1 MAFPGA
7 VLDQR
12 SNDAEFHAAEGHHAL
27 SAVAWERDS
36 ARREPPAQGP
46 DHGASLRKWVLGA
59 AMPIALRHVNLAYVA
74 LVLAA
79 ATISGALA
87 SEVLGGLVPCELCL
101 TQRLPY
107 YVGIPLLLASLI
119 VPPGRAR
126 LVLRLAA
133 LAIFLWGA
141 YLGIYHAGVE
151 WKFWAG
157 PTACAGTGS
166 DFGFDALA
174 SLNDARFVPCDQVQF
189 RFLGL
194 SLAGWNV
201 MATLLISAFIGFSLG
216 SGGKFTVDRASEA
229 KP

>member
-1 MAFPGA
+1 MPVALP
-7 VLDQR
+7 
-12 SNDAEFHAAEGHHAL
+12 HANPAHVAL
-27 SAVAWERDS
+27 ALAVA
-36 ARREPPAQGP
+36 
-46 DHGASLRKWVLGA
+46 
-59 AMPIALRHVNLAYVA
+59 
-74 LVLAA
+74 
-79 ATISGALA
+79 TILGALA
-87 SEVLGGLVPCELCL
+87 SEVFGGLVPCELCL

-107 YVGIPLLLASLI
+107 YFGIPLLLASLI
-119 VPPGRAR
+119 VPLGS
-126 LVLRLAA
+126 VRLALKLGA
-133 LAIFLWGA
+133 LAFLFWGA

-157 PTACAGTGS
+157 PTACTGTGS

-201 MATLLISAFIGFSLG
+201 LVTLLISALIGFSLR
-216 SGGKFTVDRASEA
+216 SGGKGTVHPASEA

>member
-1 MAFPGA
+1 MPVIALQKNA
-7 VLDQR
+7 V
-12 SNDAEFHAAEGHHAL
+12 HAALAL
-27 SAVAWERDS
+27 A
-36 ARREPPAQGP
+36 
-46 DHGASLRKWVLGA
+46 
-59 AMPIALRHVNLAYVA
+59 I
-74 LVLAA
+74 
-79 ATISGALA
+79 ATILGALA
-87 SEVLGGLVPCELCL
+87 SEAFGGLVPCELCL
-101 TQRLPY
+101 AQRLPY
-107 YVGIPLLLASLI
+107 YFGIPLLLASLL
-119 VPPGRAR
+119 VPAGRAR

-157 PTACAGTGS
+157 PTACTGTGS

-201 MATLLISAFIGFSLG
+201 LATLLISALIGFSLG
-216 SGGKFTVDRASEA
+216 SGGKVTVDPASEA

>member
-1 MAFPGA
+1 MPVAFRLTNPA
-7 VLDQR
+7 HV
-12 SNDAEFHAAEGHHAL
+12 AL
-27 SAVAWERDS
+27 ALAVA
-36 ARREPPAQGP
+36 
-46 DHGASLRKWVLGA
+46 
-59 AMPIALRHVNLAYVA
+59 
-74 LVLAA
+74 
-79 ATISGALA
+79 TILGALA
-87 SEVLGGLVPCELCL
+87 SEVFGGLVPCELCL
-101 TQRLPY
+101 TQRFPY

-119 VPPGRAR
+119 VPPGRGR
-126 LVLRLAA
+126 LVLRLTA

-157 PTACAGTGS
+157 PTACTGTGS

-201 MATLLISAFIGFSLG
+201 MATLLISALIGFSLG
-216 SGGKFTVDRASEA
+216 SNGKVTVDPASEA